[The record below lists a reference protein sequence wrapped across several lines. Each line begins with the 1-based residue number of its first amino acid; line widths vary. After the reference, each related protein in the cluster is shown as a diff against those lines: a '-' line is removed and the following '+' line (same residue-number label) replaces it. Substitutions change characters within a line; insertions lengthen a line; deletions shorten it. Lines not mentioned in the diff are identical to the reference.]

1 MELRHV
7 KIRKG
12 FEDFTSLFF
21 ALAIIFGI
29 AIFFIVL
36 SYAYDRVEPKL
47 EEGLS
52 GAATPE
58 AGINSTEILS
68 KTGNSIRKFN
78 VLFPF
83 LLIGVFGFVMVSALM
98 TRSHPAFLFIGLIVL
113 AVALILGAVFSNV
126 YEELT
131 THDEFVSTD
140 ANFGIMGLFL
150 GNLPLVILILFVGI
164 GIILYTKG
172 GGSGSQPI

>member
-7 KIRKG
+7 RIRKS

-21 ALAIIFGI
+21 ALAVIFGI

-36 SYAYDRVEPKL
+36 SYTYDRVEPKL

-58 AGINSTEILS
+58 AGSNSTGILS

-98 TRSHPAFLFIGLIVL
+98 ARSHPAFLFIGLIVL
-113 AVALILGAVFSNV
+113 GVVLILGAIFSNV
-126 YEELT
+126 YEELSS
-131 THDEFVSTD
+131 HPEFASTD

-150 GNLPLVILILFVGI
+150 SNLPIVLLILFVGI
-164 GIILYTKG
+164 AIILYTKG